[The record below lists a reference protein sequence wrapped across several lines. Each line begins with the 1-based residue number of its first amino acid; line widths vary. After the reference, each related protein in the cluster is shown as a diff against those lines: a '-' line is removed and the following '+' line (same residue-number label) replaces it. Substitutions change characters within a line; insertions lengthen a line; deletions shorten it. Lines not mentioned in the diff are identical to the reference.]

1 MDMAASAI
9 GRVVTPKHQSN
20 WGIGGF
26 LQDIAR
32 ASQTL
37 PDASVILGTESFEIL
52 GRFGV
57 GRAEFHRAV
66 SKGDDDHLPRK
77 RMFGHVR
84 EGDHRA
90 EMLHVRS
97 GEVIGD
103 GLRPFG
109 DLRRDEPK
117 AKPGLTAQF
126 LDKNLLQVNR
136 LPRWNVNRPCW
147 RREPPR
153 QQSGQAS
160 PAQQSA

>member
-1 MDMAASAI
+1 M
-9 GRVVTPKHQSN
+9 
-20 WGIGGF
+20 
-26 LQDIAR
+26 QDLAC

-52 GRFGV
+52 GCLGV

-66 SKGDDDHLPRK
+66 SKRDDDHLPRK

-90 EMLHVRS
+90 DMLHVWS

-109 DLRRDEPK
+109 DLRRNEPK
-117 AKPGLTAQF
+117 AKPSLTAQF
-126 LDKNLLQVNR
+126 LDKNLLQVNN
-136 LPRWNVNRPCW
+136 LPRGNVNRPCR

-153 QQSGQAS
+153 QQSWQAS
-160 PAQQSA
+160 SAQQSA